1 MEVKKE
7 MIKKKTWEEFKNTG
21 LLWFINTILHAF
33 GWAIVLECDNNKVIT
48 AFPARVRFRGFSQQ
62 ANDKSYLKLT
72 EYMANNSND
81 LLKEVEEE
89 LNNEEENL

>member
-1 MEVKKE
+1 MEIKKE

-33 GWAIVLECDNNKVIT
+33 GWAIVLECDNKVIT

-62 ANDKSYLKLT
+62 ANDKNYLKLT